1 MKNLCEILPKAQN
14 SMAVS
19 VIFHYY
25 QYCIKIIDKYISKI
39 EYMTKK
45 FIEVIYHNNRQVVN
59 IL

>member
-1 MKNLCEILPKAQN
+1 
-14 SMAVS
+14 MAVS